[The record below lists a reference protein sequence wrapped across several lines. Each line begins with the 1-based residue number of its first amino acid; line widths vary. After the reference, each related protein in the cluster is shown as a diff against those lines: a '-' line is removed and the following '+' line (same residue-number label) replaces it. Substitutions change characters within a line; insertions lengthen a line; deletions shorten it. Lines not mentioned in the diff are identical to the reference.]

1 LINLSSNE
9 LDEEDIFAM
18 FSIFYVMYA
27 QEASGKYKYRTGA
40 KKIDAGKQKYLLCL
54 AFGNLQRYAA
64 WSGFCLH
71 FFWEWE
77 RYNSI
82 DSF

>member
-1 LINLSSNE
+1 MHKKQAVNTSTE
-9 LDEEDIFAM
+9 
-18 FSIFYVMYA
+18 
-27 QEASGKYKYRTGA
+27 QGQ

-71 FFWEWE
+71 FLWEWE